1 MTINLFKN
9 YRSQSYILDCA
20 YTLISNN
27 DDPGRKKLQAMR
39 KDIDLSSMAS
49 IAQIKQNADDD
60 LQTADLLKSA
70 FNKQL
75 LPNEYPVDFKII
87 DDNKKTMLPV
97 IANCPSTHAQA
108 EFVVREILNIKEL
121 NKHASIAVLYRSRHL
136 AESESFRSKMEVNP

>member
-1 MTINLFKN
+1 MIYKRRICF
-9 YRSQSYILDCA
+9 
-20 YTLISNN
+20 
-27 DDPGRKKLQAMR
+27 
-39 KDIDLSSMAS
+39 
-49 IAQIKQNADDD
+49 
-60 LQTADLLKSA
+60 KSA

-121 NKHASIAVLYRSRHL
+121 NKQCFNSGFVSFKAFIAKYWAGS
-136 AESESFRSKMEVNP
+136 